1 MIITF
6 HGMAGPL
13 MTAPRETIEPSNIG
27 YSVHG
32 ATNELKLY
40 FHSIEAAENLAN
52 AALSIVAQMRA
63 KAAVPTLEAAE

>member
-1 MIITF
+1 VIITM

-13 MTAPRETIEPSNIG
+13 TSAPREELAPDGVG

-32 ATNELKLY
+32 ASNELKFY
-40 FHSIEAAENLAN
+40 FHSIEAAERMAD

-63 KAAVPTLEAAE
+63 RAAVATLEAAE